1 MKKLF
6 GTDGIRGVANKY
18 PMTPVMAMK
27 TGRALAFFMKQQ
39 KSGFSSIVIG
49 KDTRVSGDM
58 LEAALA
64 AGISSMGVNVLCAG
78 VIPTPAVAFLASMI
92 KEAGAGIVISA
103 SHNPYYDNGIKI
115 FNSKGYKLSGDEEKT
130 IENLILNHEFNNHSN
145 AYSNAHFNEDFTK
158 IIKSENDHPEN
169 CGNGDGNSKNGD
181 VEGNNKKG
189 DITGSH
195 FNIGRISSLSYA
207 NEKYAE
213 FLKNL
218 FMLELSSSAG
228 LKLSDQN
235 RSMPE
240 NHITAELSSPAGP
253 QPSGSEPVKSGL
265 NTELFTGISKSEKS
279 GLYRKLKL
287 VIDCSNGAASEIAPL
302 VFTGDWFDSEFIFNS
317 PDGRNINENCGSQHT
332 DTLGEL
338 VLKHSAD
345 LGLAFDGDADRLIAL
360 DENAEKITGDRILAI
375 CASHAKNM
383 GRLKNNIVVSTVMS
397 NIGLSKTL
405 ESLGIDHVTT
415 DVGDRKVLLKM
426 QETGAVMGGEDS
438 GHMIYSNSHTT
449 GDGILTALKIIIVM
463 LDTGKKL
470 SGLASIMKVYPQIL
484 MNVEVDPSKPDFMKI
499 KEIADEIHAVENE
512 LGKKGRVLVR
522 YSGTQPL
529 LRVMVEGPEKT
540 LTEQY
545 CKRICSAIKTKI

>member
-6 GTDGIRGVANKY
+6 GTDGIRGVANRY

-64 AGISSMGVNVLCAG
+64 AGISSMGVNVLCAE
-78 VIPTPAVAFLASMI
+78 VIPTPAIAFLASMI

-115 FNSKGYKLSGDEEKT
+115 FNSKGYKLSDDEEKT

-145 AYSNAHFNEDFTK
+145 AYSNEDCTK
-158 IIKSENDHPEN
+158 IIKSENDHPKN
-169 CGNGDGNSKNGD
+169 CGNGDGNNKNGD
-181 VEGNNKKG
+181 GEGNNKKG
-189 DITGSH
+189 YGTGCE

-207 NEKYAE
+207 DEKYAE
-213 FLKNL
+213 FLKNM

-228 LKLSDQN
+228 
-235 RSMPE
+235 PE
-240 NHITAELSSPAGP
+240 FSRAKPG
-253 QPSGSEPVKSGL
+253 KSGL

-279 GLYRKLKL
+279 GSYRKLKL

-302 VFTGDWFDSEFIFNS
+302 VFTGDLFDSEFIFNS

-332 DTLGEL
+332 ETLGEL

-415 DVGDRKVLLKM
+415 DVGDRNVLLKM

-438 GHMIYSNSHTT
+438 GHMIYSDCHTT
-449 GDGILTALKIIIVM
+449 GDGILTALKLIIVM

-499 KEIADEIHAVENE
+499 KEIADEIYAVENE

>member
-18 PMTPVMAMK
+18 PMTPLMAMK
-27 TGRALAFFMKQQ
+27 TGRALAFFIKQQ

-64 AGISSMGVNVLCAG
+64 AGISSMGVNVFCAG
-78 VIPTPAVAFLASMI
+78 VIPTPGVAFLVSMMG
-92 KEAGAGIVISA
+92 EAGAGIVISA

-115 FNSKGYKLSGDEEKT
+115 FNSKGYKLKDDEEKI
-130 IENLILNHEFNNHSN
+130 IEDLILNNDFNKHFNK
-145 AYSNAHFNEDFTK
+145 YSNEHFTG
-158 IIKSENDHPEN
+158 IIKSEDNHPDN
-169 CGNGDGNSKNGD
+169 CGNGEKNNKNGSGK
-181 VEGNNKKG
+181 GNNKNGGEEGKNKKG
-189 DITGSH
+189 CGTDAE

-207 NEKYAE
+207 DEKYAE

-218 FMLELSSSAG
+218 LKPALSSFAG
-228 LKLSDQN
+228 SELPGAEPGTSGFN
-235 RSMPE
+235 
-240 NHITAELSSPAGP
+240 AELSAGA
-253 QPSGSEPVKSGL
+253 
-265 NTELFTGISKSEKS
+265 SKSEKS
-279 GLYRKLKL
+279 GSYRRLKL

-302 VFTGDWFDSEFIFNS
+302 IFTGDLFDSEFIFNS

-345 LGLAFDGDADRLIAL
+345 IGLAFDGDADRLIAL
-360 DENAEKITGDRILAI
+360 DENAEEITGDRILAI
-375 CASHAKNM
+375 CANHAKNM

-415 DVGDRKVLLKM
+415 DVGDRAVLRKM

-438 GHMIYSNSHTT
+438 GHMIFSDCHTT
-449 GDGILTALKIIIVM
+449 GDGILTALKLIIVM

-499 KEIADEIHAVENE
+499 KEIADEIYAVENE
-512 LGKKGRVLVR
+512 LEKKGRVLVR

-545 CKRICSAIKTKI
+545 CKRICSTIKTKI